1 MSQDFGENT
10 YSKNSRCSIC
20 FVLLVDKLFVL
31 KTCHKTLER
40 ILTPK
45 IADTK

>member
-31 KTCHKTLER
+31 KICHKTLEER
-40 ILTPK
+40 LTAK
-45 IADTK
+45 MTDTK